1 MEFSFVL
8 AGLFSCVFTGGL
20 CPDQPPSFLSLGGIL
35 VQPQLGMNQC
45 PSPLLW
51 ASGGLCV
58 SFPSLPPFFFLK
70 LDPRLVS
77 LLSPGRHGMLVF
89 ACGKVIVW
97 VDPFLCFLY
106 WKIVWGSSSSAGA
119 FPLQGF
125 SNAFTP
131 SVGRFRDDGVPF
143 DSVPFL
149 GFYFSKYFKSSLF
162 PLEGFFLFF
171 LRASRTSFCPLGG
184 CFSFQDFL
192 GFFFSLFSWP
202 IWILF
207 YFWLRS
213 PFPSRMCP
221 S

>member
-1 MEFSFVL
+1 MSFS
-8 AGLFSCVFTGGL
+8 S
-20 CPDQPPSFLSLGGIL
+20 QLSLGGF
-35 VQPQLGMNQC
+35 
-45 PSPLLW
+45 
-51 ASGGLCV
+51 CV
-58 SFPSLPPFFFLK
+58 SFPSLSPFSLK

-162 PLEGFFLFF
+162 PLEGFFLFL
-171 LRASRTSFCPLGG
+171 LRASRTSVCPLGG
-184 CFSFQDFL
+184 CSSFQ
-192 GFFFSLFSWP
+192 GF
-202 IWILF
+202 
-207 YFWLRS
+207 
-213 PFPSRMCP
+213 
-221 S
+221 

>member
-1 MEFSFVL
+1 M
-8 AGLFSCVFTGGL
+8 
-20 CPDQPPSFLSLGGIL
+20 P
-35 VQPQLGMNQC
+35 
-45 PSPLLW
+45 
-51 ASGGLCV
+51 
-58 SFPSLPPFFFLK
+58 
-70 LDPRLVS
+70 
-77 LLSPGRHGMLVF
+77 VF

-125 SNAFTP
+125 SNAFTT
-131 SVGRFRDDGVPF
+131 SVGCFRDDGVLF
-143 DSVPFL
+143 DSVPF
-149 GFYFSKYFKSSLF
+149 FF
-162 PLEGFFLFF
+162 PLEGFFLFL
-171 LRASRTSFCPLGG
+171 LRASRTSVCPLGG
-184 CFSFQDFL
+184 CFSFQGFL
-192 GFFFSLFSWP
+192 GLFFSLFPWP

>member
-1 MEFSFVL
+1 M
-8 AGLFSCVFTGGL
+8 GW
-20 CPDQPPSFLSLGGIL
+20 PFL
-35 VQPQLGMNQC
+35 
-45 PSPLLW
+45 
-51 ASGGLCV
+51 
-58 SFPSLPPFFFLK
+58 
-70 LDPRLVS
+70 
-77 LLSPGRHGMLVF
+77 
-89 ACGKVIVW
+89 ACGKVIVESIL
-97 VDPFLCFLY
+97 FSAFIY

-131 SVGRFRDDGVPF
+131 SVGRFRDDGVLF
-143 DSVPFL
+143 DSAPFL

-162 PLEGFFLFF
+162 PLEGFFLFL

-184 CFSFQDFL
+184 CFSFQGFL